1 MEIIFIATHPLIV
14 GFYKEI
20 LIILLIA
27 ALIMQHLKIREL
39 QKGLQEKD
47 HSNNLI
53 KPNLEDSNAIET
65 PVSPT
70 PSVEKPIQEKANKKS
85 ILIIEDHQDIRLYLT
100 VLFKND
106 YILHMAENGE
116 EGLKKAQELMPD
128 LIITDIMMPIMDGF
142 ECTRLLKENLTTC
155 HIPIIQLTALSND
168 NDAIKGMELGADDY
182 IIKPFNPEILKTKVK
197 RLIKNRQDLKDFY
210 SQLINPQSEKES
222 NADNRQKIAEELEQK
237 DPFMSKLLGIIE
249 DNISNKEFSVKK
261 LADSMN
267 VSQPTLYRRVKQAT
281 DYSIIELIRATRLKK
296 AAKLLKTH
304 AHSISE
310 TAELVGYSDIP
321 TFRKHFTEYY
331 GATPSSFA
339 PSHIQAEK

>member
-1 MEIIFIATHPLIV
+1 MSKILIV
-14 GFYKEI
+14 EDE
-20 LIILLIA
+20 LAIA
-27 ALIMQHLKIREL
+27 EL
-39 QKGLQEKD
+39 EKD
-47 HSNNLI
+47 Y
-53 KPNLEDSNAIET
+53 LELSGFD
-65 PVSPT
+65 
-70 PSVEKPIQEKANKKS
+70 VEVASDGQ
-85 ILIIEDHQDIRLYLT
+85 
-100 VLFKND
+100 V
-106 YILHMAENGE
+106 
-116 EGLKKAQELMPD
+116 GLKKALTEDYD
-128 LIITDIMMPIMDGF
+128 LIILDLMLPGIDGYQVCR
-142 ECTRLLKENLTTC
+142 EIRAKSNT
-155 HIPIIQLTALSND
+155 PIIMLS
-168 NDAIKGMELGADDY
+168 AKGEVFDKVLGLELGADDY

-197 RLIKNRQDLKDFY
+197 RLIKNRQDLKAFY

-296 AAKLLKTH
+296 AAELLKTH